1 MKNFQ
6 SKLFLVFLTSAILVS
21 ACGKSETANQKTNSA
36 NQVSNTNA
44 NSNLTKDDAE
54 ELTKSVNLPF
64 TPEEVVW
71 RETNSSNTKKLI
83 AVLKFSP
90 QDTQA
95 IVAQIEKQGAA
106 APAELDAE
114 DWFPPELIA
123 KSQESGDEILHGN
136 AYAANDF
143 YSESYKN
150 GKITRINDTSYFVL
164 ELTNP

>member
-1 MKNFQ
+1 VKNFQ
-6 SKLFLVFLTSAILVS
+6 SKLFLVFLTSVVLLS
-21 ACGKSETANQKTNSA
+21 ACGKSETANQKTNVA
-36 NQVSNTNA
+36 NQDANTNSNT
-44 NSNLTKDDAE
+44 NLTKDDAE
-54 ELTKSVNLPF
+54 EFAKIVNLPV
-64 TPEEVVW
+64 TPEEIAW

-90 QDTQA
+90 QDTQT
-95 IVAQIEKQGAA
+95 ILAQIEKHKAA
-106 APAELDAE
+106 APAEIDAE

-150 GKITRINDTSYFVL
+150 GKITRIGDTSYFVL